1 MTMRSAKKCTSAA
14 ITKSDL
20 KIPQRSPLHG
30 QCHKLLE
37 LSNHMLSLY
46 SSEDILRQLLYSL
59 GEALGCDSAVLF
71 FFEQNDGKRLPRSI
85 QVEFNAQSHQSWAD
99 PLRRELVEKVRRSGL
114 PEMRN
119 YAGNGDGATAMPLTN
134 HLEHLIAVPVAVKN
148 HNCGIFAA
156 SRKGESPYS
165 KDEYELARLFA
176 SFASLTLENAGLAHD
191 KEQIAMLLRKLSP
204 LTDGLMRPLSLK
216 ELAEHIGNG
225 ALAVSGADRVAVY
238 RLETNERFSL
248 LYAHGLSSEYLNEAL
263 KYLHQLR
270 AENMSDL
277 LQPSFTSDV
286 SHLPMVSIRRK
297 LSKMAGYQA
306 VAACPVQYEDRLL
319 ATIDCLYNRPR
330 EWSKADQDAMKIF
343 AGQAALAFEN
353 ARLRQDLE
361 DTYMETILTLAR
373 AVDARDAYTAQHSQK
388 LAEWA
393 VVTAQKLG
401 LSDNEVQTIRWAA
414 LLHDIGKIGIPDSIL
429 RKPGPLTDE
438 EWVVMKR
445 HPELGAQ
452 IVAPLRKLEKIT
464 PLIRHHQEKYDGSG
478 YPAGLKGE
486 QIPLGARILT
496 VVDAYGAMT
505 DDRVYRRARTQSE
518 AVAELKRCAG
528 QHFDRHIVDV
538 FNQVIQATC

>member
-1 MTMRSAKKCTSAA
+1 MTMRSAKTRTSAA
-14 ITKSDL
+14 VTKRDL
-20 KIPQRSPLHG
+20 KMPQRSPLHG
-30 QCHKLLE
+30 QCRKLLE

-46 SSEDILRQLLYSL
+46 SPDDILRQLLHSL

-71 FFEQNDGKRLPRSI
+71 FLEQNGGKRSPRCI
-85 QVEFNAQSHQSWAD
+85 QVEFSARDHRSWAD
-99 PLRRELVEKVRRSGL
+99 PLRRDLVEKVHQTGL
-114 PEMRN
+114 PELRN
-119 YAGNGDGATAMPLTN
+119 YANNGDGAIPMPLTKR
-134 HLEHLIAVPVAVKN
+134 HEHLIAVPVAVKD
-148 HNCGIFAA
+148 HNCAIFAA
-156 SRKGESPYS
+156 SRQGEPPYS
-165 KDEYELARLFA
+165 KEEYELARLFA

-191 KEQIAMLLRKLSP
+191 KEHLAMLLRQLSP
-204 LTDGLMRPLSLK
+204 FTDGLMRPVSLK
-216 ELAEHIGNG
+216 ELAEIIGKG

-238 RLETNERFSL
+238 RFDTNEGVSF

-263 KYLHQLR
+263 RHLR
-270 AENMSDL
+270 RLSEKNMSDL

-286 SHLPMVSIRRK
+286 NHLPTVSIRRK
-297 LSKMAGYQA
+297 LSKMAGYRA
-306 VAACPVQYEDRLL
+306 VAAYPMQYEDRLL

-438 EWVVMKR
+438 EWMVMKR

-452 IVAPLRKLEKIT
+452 IVAPLRRLEKIT

-538 FNQVIQATC
+538 FNQVIQAAW

>member
-1 MTMRSAKKCTSAA
+1 M
-14 ITKSDL
+14 
-20 KIPQRSPLHG
+20 
-30 QCHKLLE
+30 
-37 LSNHMLSLY
+37 
-46 SSEDILRQLLYSL
+46 
-59 GEALGCDSAVLF
+59 
-71 FFEQNDGKRLPRSI
+71 
-85 QVEFNAQSHQSWAD
+85 
-99 PLRRELVEKVRRSGL
+99 
-114 PEMRN
+114 
-119 YAGNGDGATAMPLTN
+119 
-134 HLEHLIAVPVAVKN
+134 
-148 HNCGIFAA
+148 
-156 SRKGESPYS
+156 
-165 KDEYELARLFA
+165 
-176 SFASLTLENAGLAHD
+176 
-191 KEQIAMLLRKLSP
+191 
-204 LTDGLMRPLSLK
+204 
-216 ELAEHIGNG
+216 
-225 ALAVSGADRVAVY
+225 
-238 RLETNERFSL
+238 
-248 LYAHGLSSEYLNEAL
+248 
-263 KYLHQLR
+263 
-270 AENMSDL
+270 
-277 LQPSFTSDV
+277 
-286 SHLPMVSIRRK
+286 
-297 LSKMAGYQA
+297 
-306 VAACPVQYEDRLL
+306 QYEDRLL

-438 EWVVMKR
+438 EWMVMKR

-452 IVAPLRKLEKIT
+452 IVAPLRRLEKIT

-538 FNQVIQATC
+538 FNQVIQAAW